1 MQFEESLMGIRR
13 SNPAEL
19 KPLKLQLPLNYV
31 LALHRLRIVGDRSVS
46 EIVAD
51 ALNSYFEDLK
61 SERREAEL
69 LAR

>member
-13 SNPAEL
+13 SDPAEL

-31 LALHRLRIVGDRSVS
+31 LALHRLRITGEQSVS

-51 ALNSYFEDLK
+51 ALETYFQELK
-61 SERREAEL
+61 NERREAEL
-69 LAR
+69 VVR